1 MNYYKT
7 DTSRWGKNE
16 TKSFY
21 NLVLSENI
29 VFCAGEIQPAP
40 GDIIAI
46 TSGFTII
53 ALAIIQSSPYPI
65 TSNNSH
71 NLKDKVAEYNISY
84 EEWNTIADVT
94 IQQLDKEDYIKYP
107 YRKGI
112 SQIKKSFVVNKI
124 NKLLNRIE
132 LEWKYTMDN
141 IADLLCNVGN
151 LVLTG
156 APGCGK
162 TYIAKEIALE
172 IVENEDSRIGFCQF
186 HPSFDYTDFIE
197 GLRPIRKDGDIV
209 FQRKDGIFKSFC
221 KRALEQPEAKY
232 IFIIDEINRGDI
244 SKIFGELFFSI
255 DKGYRGK
262 KGRVATQYQN
272 LIENT
277 NEDPFGKGFYVPD
290 NVYILGTM
298 NDIDR
303 SVESMD
309 FAIRRRF
316 TWYEITCEV
325 TAPIILENI
334 KDENVRNLALNR
346 MKNLNAQIRKID
358 GLSSSY
364 DIGASYFLH
373 INDYNGDFELLW
385 KYHIKGLL
393 AEYLRGSKYIEQKLT
408 ELKEAYD
415 NEKKNTDN

>member
-7 DTSRWGKNE
+7 DTSRWGEDE

-29 VFCAGEIQPAP
+29 VFCAGEIQPDP
-40 GDIIAI
+40 GDIVAI

-53 ALAIIQSSPYPI
+53 ALAIVRSSPYPI
-65 TSNNSH
+65 TRSNSYG
-71 NLKDKVAEYNISY
+71 LEGKVAEYNIPY

-94 IQQLDKEDYIKYP
+94 IQQLDRKDYIKFQS
-107 YRKGI
+107 RKGI
-112 SQIKKSFVVNKI
+112 SGIQKGDVVNGI
-124 NKLLNRIE
+124 NNLLNRIE
-132 LEWKYTMDN
+132 LEWKYTMNN

-162 TYIAKEIALE
+162 TYMAKEIARKM
-172 IVENEDSRIGFCQF
+172 VENDNTRIGFCQF

-197 GLRPIRKDGDIV
+197 GLRPVNKDGEII
-209 FQRKDGIFKSFC
+209 FQRKDGTFKSFC
-221 KRALEQPEAKY
+221 KKALENPEAKHV
-232 IFIIDEINRGDI
+232 FIIDEINRGDI

-255 DKGYRGK
+255 DNGYRGK

-272 LIENT
+272 LIEADD
-277 NEDPFGKGFYVPD
+277 EPFAAGFYVPD

-316 TWYEITCEV
+316 AWIEITCEA
-325 TAPIILENI
+325 TASVILENI
-334 KDENVRNLALNR
+334 KDES
-346 MKNLNAQIRKID
+346 IRKLASIKMKHLNSKIRKTD

-364 DIGASYFLH
+364 EIGASYFLH
-373 INDYNGDFELLW
+373 INDYNGDFKLLW
-385 KYHIKGLL
+385 NYHIKGLL
-393 AEYLRGSKYIEQKLT
+393 IEYLRGARNIDLKIK

-415 NEKKNTDN
+415 NEKEDTDN